1 MFKITILV
9 CALSLVAIQA
19 YPIVRSETPEE
30 IELLRRGGCGGFGC
44 GDGIHFTASNLFPS
58 SQFVGAGFRHTTLFP
73 ELTFSTGSRFSL
85 PGMQP
90 CGGMV
95 GQPCGTAPPPQEATP
110 PPQVVTPPPQ
120 VVTPPPQAMPPS
132 APPAPQ
138 GCDQAPGVQC
148 NGLPQQAPPQQ
159 APPQQAPPQEA
170 PPQQAPPTE
179 MPPQQAPPQEAPAQ
193 PTPQGCDQAPGVQC
207 NGPPQQV
214 PPQQAPPTE
223 MPPQQAPP
231 QETPAQPTPL
241 APGAAPCDQAQ
252 GQACGGSGPTSFN
265 FSNNQSKAIKASSY
279 KETTLYY
286 NHKDAKSAS

>member
-19 YPIVRSETPEE
+19 YPVARSETPEE
-30 IELLRRGGCGGFGC
+30 TELLRRGGCGGFGC

-148 NGLPQQAPPQQ
+148 NGPPQQAPPQQ

-170 PPQQAPPTE
+170 PPRQAPPTE

-193 PTPQGCDQAPGVQC
+193 PTPP
-207 NGPPQQV
+207 
-214 PPQQAPPTE
+214 
-223 MPPQQAPP
+223 
-231 QETPAQPTPL
+231 

-252 GQACGGSGPTSFN
+252 GQACDTSGPTSFN
-265 FSNNQSKAIKASSY
+265 FGNNQSKAIKASSY

-286 NHKDAKSAS
+286 NHKDAKSASKSANSSTQLNYTKN

>member
-19 YPIVRSETPEE
+19 YPVARSETPEE
-30 IELLRRGGCGGFGC
+30 TELLRRGGCGVFGC
-44 GDGIHFTASNLFPS
+44 GDGIRFTASNLFPS

-90 CGGMV
+90 CDGMV
-95 GQPCGTAPPPQEATP
+95 GQPCGTAPPQEATP
-110 PPQVVTPPPQ
+110 PPQVVM
-120 VVTPPPQAMPPS
+120 PPPQAVPPS

-138 GCDQAPGVQC
+138 GCAQAPGVQC
-148 NGLPQQAPPQQ
+148 NGPPQQ

-170 PPQQAPPTE
+170 PPQQAPPQEAPPQQALPAPQGCDQSSGQYCGGSPQQVSPQQAPPTE

-193 PTPQGCDQAPGVQC
+193 PTP
-207 NGPPQQV
+207 
-214 PPQQAPPTE
+214 
-223 MPPQQAPP
+223 
-231 QETPAQPTPL
+231 PA
-241 APGAAPCDQAQ
+241 AGAAPCDQAQ
-252 GQACGGSGPTSFN
+252 GQACGSSGPTSFN
-265 FSNNQSKAIKASSY
+265 FSNNQSKDIKASSY

-286 NHKDAKSAS
+286 NHKDAKSASKSANSSTQLNYTKN